1 MVAAFTVGY
10 YRILEHK
17 PIPNQHYNFISV
29 VICFRNEEQNIAR
42 LFESIRALNYP
53 ADHFEII
60 AVNDHSTD
68 STESKLADIKNELNS
83 LHIIN
88 LAQGLEG
95 KKAALT
101 AGVAAAQGNI
111 IAITDADCL
120 LPARWLTNIN
130 NLIGTKVDMVCGPV
144 AYSPTS
150 LFERLAA
157 IEFASLNASGI
168 GAAGINRPIFCN
180 GANMAFR
187 KKLFAEVN
195 LNQEQTPSG
204 DDVFLLH
211 YAKHHH
217 KVIRFTTGSDS
228 LVTTN
233 ADKNLK
239 DFLNRRK
246 RWGSKAK
253 YYTDKSTKYVALV
266 VFLANVAVLVGATVA
281 NVNHSYTKLA
291 ITLFVAKTILDY
303 GLLSVHFRAN
313 GIKKWAK
320 YFVVCTALY
329 PIYITFTAIG
339 STTSKFTWKER
350 RYNDPKASPP
360 GHSHGES

>member
-17 PIPNQHYNFISV
+17 PIPNQHYYFISI
-29 VICFRNEEQNIAR
+29 VICFRNEEQNIAT
-42 LFESIRALNYP
+42 LFESLRSLDYP
-53 ADHFEII
+53 ADHFEIV

-68 STESKLADIKNELNS
+68 GTERKLAELQRRYKN
-83 LHIIN
+83 LHIVN
-88 LAQGLEG
+88 LPKEIEG

-101 AGVAAAQGNI
+101 AGVAAAQGNV
-111 IAITDADCL
+111 IAITDADCQ
-120 LPARWLTNIN
+120 LPVRWLTTIN
-130 NLIGTKVDMVCGPV
+130 NLVSAKADMVCGPV

-150 LFERLAA
+150 FFERIAA
-157 IEFASLNASGI
+157 VEFASLNSSGI
-168 GAAGINRPIFCN
+168 GAAGINMPIFCN

-187 KKLFAEVN
+187 KELFAEVN
-195 LNQEQTPSG
+195 LNQEKTPSG

-211 YAKHHH
+211 YAKQHH

-253 YYTDKSTKYVALV
+253 YYTDKSTKYIALI
-266 VFLANVAVLVGATVA
+266 VFLANVALLVGAA
-281 NVNHSYTKLA
+281 AAIVNHSHTKLA
-291 ITLFVAKTILDY
+291 VALFASKTILDY
-303 GLLSVHFRAN
+303 GLLSVHFRTI
-313 GIKKWAK
+313 GIKKWVK
-320 YFVVCTALY
+320 YFVVCAALY

-350 RYNDPKASPP
+350 RYNDPKASHP